1 MNHKLTPILEIH
13 IETDP
18 AGTVTLAGTATFM
31 WKITDGLQTARGLNR
46 SRLSPPSSRI
56 PRHWLRSSTA
66 TALWAKGC
74 GMNTGCVFDFMS
86 WETVGK
92 QPPLFFRSLLRKTK
106 RPPMKPELHRR
117 ASHVFMTSAFA
128 ADSWRPPALSA
139 GSAPSCRKNGAETA
153 KSNGPRIFMS
163 EGR

>member
-18 AGTVTLAGTATFM
+18 AGTVTMAGTATFM
-31 WKITDGLQTARGLNR
+31 WKITGGLQTARGLNR

-66 TALWAKGC
+66 TTLWAKGC

-92 QPPLFFRSLLRKTK
+92 QPHYFFGPFHAKQNA
-106 RPPMKPELHRR
+106 RPISDGFK
-117 ASHVFMTSAFA
+117 
-128 ADSWRPPALSA
+128 
-139 GSAPSCRKNGAETA
+139 GG
-153 KSNGPRIFMS
+153 RILC
-163 EGR
+163 